1 MDDRHVLEDLAAYIS
16 GDIDAETSRRVE
28 AHIATCEECAKEH
41 RALRALWTDLGGVPE
56 EHPGVRLQ
64 ESFRAMLKG
73 YEQGV
78 RNAWDE
84 YPRGPRRGLARRLL
98 TGRPA
103 GQIALAAA
111 LAAVAFLG
119 GYMLA
124 GGGSTMREVAALRE
138 EVHALG
144 GLLTVSLLHQES
156 ASERLKGVSYS
167 EKLSAP
173 DPAITHALIATMKN
187 DRSVNVRLAAL
198 DALSH
203 DLADPSVRHD
213 VIQALPA
220 QTSPLMQ
227 IALVDLLVQLN
238 DQESRDVL
246 KAMAGRPGLVPE
258 VRKRIEEGTRSFT
271 DHGKVTS

>member
-1 MDDRHVLEDLAAYIS
+1 MTVTYWKTWRRLSAATSIRRRRAGWRPTLPHAERVQKNTGLFVRSGRIS
-16 GDIDAETSRRVE
+16 
-28 AHIATCEECAKEH
+28 
-41 RALRALWTDLGGVPE
+41 
-56 EHPGVRLQ
+56 VRLP
-64 ESFRAMLKG
+64 
-73 YEQGV
+73 GV
-78 RNAWDE
+78 RNASDE
-84 YPRGPRRGLARRLL
+84 YARGPRRRLAGRLF

-103 GQIALAAA
+103 VQFALAAA

-119 GYMLA
+119 GYTLA
-124 GGGSTMREVAALRE
+124 GGGSSMREVAALRE

-167 EKLSAP
+167 EKLAAS
-173 DPAITHALIATMKN
+173 DPAITRALIATMNN

-198 DALSH
+198 DALSRE
-203 DLADPSVRHD
+203 LADPSVRHG

-238 DQESRDVL
+238 DQESREVL

-258 VRKRIEEGTRSFT
+258 VRKRIEEGTHSFT
-271 DHGKVTS
+271 DHAKVTS

>member
-1 MDDRHVLEDLAAYIS
+1 MDDRHVLEDLAAFIS
-16 GDIDAETSRRVE
+16 GDIDPEASRRVE
-28 AHIATCEECAKEH
+28 AHIAACGACAKEH
-41 RALRALWTDLGGVPE
+41 RALRALWMDLGEVAE
-56 EHPGVRLQ
+56 ELPGVRLQ
-64 ESFRAMLKG
+64 RSFRAMLKG

-78 RNAWDE
+78 RNASDE
-84 YPRGPRRGLARRLL
+84 YARGPRRRLAGRLF

-103 GQIALAAA
+103 VQFALAAA

-119 GYMLA
+119 GYTLA
-124 GGGSTMREVAALRE
+124 GGGSSMREVAALRE

-167 EKLSAP
+167 EKLAAS
-173 DPAITHALIATMKN
+173 DPAITRALIATMNN

-198 DALSH
+198 DALSRE
-203 DLADPSVRHD
+203 LADPSVRHG

-238 DQESRDVL
+238 DQESREVL

-258 VRKRIEEGTRSFT
+258 VRKRIEEGTHSFT
-271 DHGKVTS
+271 DHAKVTS